1 MRVHVRLHTTL
12 RRETPEGVID
22 RLELELP
29 DGAGAHDLLGA
40 LGIDPRRGVLV
51 VVNEQLVRGDAP
63 LAEGDRV
70 RLVPP
75 VSGGGGPRAQGL
87 SKEHAFGLTPY
98 PSRSTPNRVRGSPR
112 PERGHVM

>member
-22 RLELELP
+22 RLQLELP
-29 DGAGAHDLLGA
+29 EGAGAHALLDA

-63 LAEGDRV
+63 LSDGDHV

-75 VSGGGGPRAQGL
+75 VSGGGGPPAQGL
-87 SKEHAFGLTPY
+87 SEVHAFDLTP
-98 PSRSTPNRVRGSPR
+98 
-112 PERGHVM
+112 